1 MYLCLLSVSQACA
14 RTASAKQDPSPI
26 LRPIE
31 TYIDGKPACAKS
43 FQSVASEDQSWPV
56 VASCGQWRPVVAI
69 QQQINLLQLPLVVPG
84 AELMEICFD

>member
-31 TYIDGKPACAKS
+31 TYIDGKRARAKS

-56 VASCGQWRPVVAI
+56 VASGDQS
-69 QQQINLLQLPLVVPG
+69 LPS
-84 AELMEICFD
+84 ISR